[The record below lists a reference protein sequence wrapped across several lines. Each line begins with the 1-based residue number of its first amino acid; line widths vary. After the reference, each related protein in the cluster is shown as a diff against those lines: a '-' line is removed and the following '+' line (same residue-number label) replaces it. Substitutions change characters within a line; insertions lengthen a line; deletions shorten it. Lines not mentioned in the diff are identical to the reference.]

1 MSDLIFEDVINN
13 LSNDDVNIRKEAI
26 NALVGLNDESII
38 DPLIKATTDDNAQIR
53 FKAAEILGS
62 MGDVAVDKLIKEFNS
77 QNGKI
82 NVFSICS

>member
-77 QNGKI
+77 QNGK
-82 NVFSICS
+82 NKRF